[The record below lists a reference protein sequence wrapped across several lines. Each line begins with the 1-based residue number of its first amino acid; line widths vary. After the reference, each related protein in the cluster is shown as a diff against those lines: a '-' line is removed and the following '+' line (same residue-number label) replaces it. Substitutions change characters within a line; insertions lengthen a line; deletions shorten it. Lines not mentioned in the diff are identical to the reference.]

1 MSLII
6 TIHVEEGIV
15 MASDSRTTFN
25 RQDFSPL
32 PDGKGAIITR
42 DQGVHY
48 SDTTYKTF
56 LAPNNVG
63 ISTCGA
69 AAINGKPLTGYV
81 EKFIH
86 ESINKDTAISEIPS
100 LLLEHFKRFS
110 PVPDIIFQVAGYLK
124 EETDINQKV
133 YRVFVAA
140 NQFEVID
147 TSSQGAAWNGET
159 EILSRIINSMWTQRK
174 EKNQETGEEII
185 LYDELKAPPI
195 PWNFFSLQA
204 GIDFATYAINTTI
217 ETMRFQERLK
227 TVGGPIDILIVK
239 PDGAFWASH
248 KTLHVRGKGTR

>member
-56 LAPNNVG
+56 LAPNNAG

-69 AAINGKPLTGYV
+69 ASINGKPLTGYV

-100 LLLEHFKRFS
+100 LLLKHFRSFT
-110 PVPDIIFQVAGYLK
+110 PIPDIIFQVAGYSKDEAAL
-124 EETDINQKV
+124 NQKV
-133 YRVFVAA
+133 YRIFVVA
-140 NQFEVID
+140 EHIEELD

-174 EKNQETGEEII
+174 GKDQKTGEEFV

-195 PWNFFSLQA
+195 PWNFFSLQD

-227 TVGGPIDILIVK
+227 TVGGPIDILIIK

-248 KTLHVRGKGTR
+248 KTLHVRGKGKR

>member
-25 RQDFSPL
+25 TQDFSPL
-32 PDGKGAIITR
+32 PDGKGAIITKY
-42 DQGVHY
+42 QGVHY

-56 LAPNNVG
+56 LAPNNTG

-69 AAINGKPLTGYV
+69 ATINGKPLTGYV

-86 ESINKDTAISEIPS
+86 DSIQKDTDICDVPA
-100 LLLEHFKRFS
+100 LLLAHFRS
-110 PVPDIIFQVAGYLK
+110 YVPIPDIVFQVAGYSK
-124 EETDINQKV
+124 TGTTSVQKV
-133 YRVFVAA
+133 YRVFVMA
-140 NQFEVID
+140 NRID
-147 TSSQGAAWNGET
+147 ELDASSQGAAWNGET
-159 EILSRIINSMWTQRK
+159 EILSRIINSVWTQRK
-174 EKNQETGEEII
+174 GKDQKTGEEIV

-195 PWNFFSLQA
+195 PWNFFSLQD

-227 TVGGPIDILIVK
+227 TVGGPIDILIIK

-248 KTLHVRGKGTR
+248 KTLHVRGKGKR

>member
-1 MSLII
+1 
-6 TIHVEEGIV
+6 

-25 RQDFSPL
+25 TQDFSPL

-42 DQGVHY
+42 NQGVHY

-56 LAPNNVG
+56 LAPNNSG
-63 ISTCGA
+63 ISTCGT
-69 AAINGKPLTGYV
+69 AAIDGKPLTGYV

-86 ESINKDTAISEIPS
+86 EFVEKETDVSSIPQLILD
-100 LLLEHFKRFS
+100 HFRS
-110 PVPDIIFQVAGYLK
+110 YTPIPDIIFQVAGYSNVDSALC
-124 EETDINQKV
+124 QKA

-140 NQFEVID
+140 NHIEELD

-159 EILSRIINSMWTQRK
+159 EILSRIINSLWTQRK
-174 EKNQETGEEII
+174 GKDPKTGDDIF

-195 PWNFFSLQA
+195 PWNFFSLQD

-227 TVGGPIDILIVK
+227 TVGGPIDILIIK

-248 KTLHVRGKGTR
+248 KTLHVRGKGKR

>member
-25 RQDFSPL
+25 TQDFSPL

-42 DQGVHY
+42 NQGVHY

-56 LAPNNVG
+56 LAPNDAG
-63 ISTCGA
+63 ISTCGT

-81 EKFIH
+81 ERCIH
-86 ESINKDTAISEIPS
+86 EFIKKDTDVSEIP
-100 LLLEHFKRFS
+100 LLLLNHFQKYA
-110 PVPDIIFQVAGYLK
+110 PIPDIIFQVAGYSKKDASLR
-124 EETDINQKV
+124 QKA
-133 YRVFVAA
+133 YRVFVRP
-140 NQFEVID
+140 NQIVEID
-147 TSSQGAAWNGET
+147 TSSQGAAWDGEA
-159 EILSRIINSMWTQRK
+159 EILSRIINSLWRQRK
-174 EKNQETGEEII
+174 IKNENTGEEIVV
-185 LYDELKAPPI
+185 YDELNAPPI
-195 PWNFFSLQA
+195 PWNFFSLQD

-227 TVGGPIDILIVK
+227 TVGGPIDILIIK

-248 KTLHVRGKGTR
+248 KTLHVHGKGKR